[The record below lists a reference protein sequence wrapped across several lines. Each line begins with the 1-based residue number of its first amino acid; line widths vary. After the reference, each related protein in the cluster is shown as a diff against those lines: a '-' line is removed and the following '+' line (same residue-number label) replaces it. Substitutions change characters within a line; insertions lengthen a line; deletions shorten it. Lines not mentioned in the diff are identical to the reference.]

1 MIGRGLRSVGIGLA
15 ASALLA
21 LSSVDAFAQRQPPYW
36 ASISAGKA
44 RMRAGPGRN
53 FPASWL
59 YQRAGLPIRVVATYP
74 NWRKIEDPDG
84 TQGWMQANL
93 LSEDRTAIV
102 TGAIRPM
109 RASPDSDAPIAW
121 RAEPG
126 VVGRI
131 SDCKDG
137 WCRFDVRG
145 RAGYIEVAHIWGVGR
160 DEEVP

>member
-1 MIGRGLRSVGIGLA
+1 MRGVGFGVAVAMLLTLVGGE
-15 ASALLA
+15 AL
-21 LSSVDAFAQRQPPYW
+21 AQRQPPYW

-53 FPASWL
+53 FPANWL
-59 YQRAGLPIRVVATYP
+59 YQRADLPIRVIATYP

-109 RASPDSDAPIAW
+109 RATPDRDAHIVW

-131 SDCKDG
+131 SDCEDG
-137 WCRFDVRG
+137 WCRLDVNG
-145 RAGYIEVAHIWGVGR
+145 RAGYIEMAHIWGVGQS
-160 DEEVP
+160 EELP